1 MKKLLILLIL
11 PILLIGCTAKSDY
24 LAPLK
29 KSFSAEVEGKVN
41 DVDFSA
47 HVKVSEIK
55 TSEDGENSYRD
66 IEITFIS
73 PESVKGLGVVR
84 KNRVFSYIDDIE
96 QRENPSA
103 QGFLEIAQ
111 ALICQGQ
118 ITSVGVEEFSENVY
132 TLIKVEDGQNVCS
145 YYIGSESGNPE
156 YIDATINGRSVFLK
170 IIWLENDSAQNKN
183 K

>member
-11 PILLIGCTAKSDY
+11 PIVLIGCTSKSDY

-47 HVKVSEIK
+47 HIKVSEIK

-73 PESVKGLGVVR
+73 PESVKGLSVVR
-84 KNRVFSYIDDIE
+84 KNGIFSHIDGVE
-96 QRENPSA
+96 QREDPSA
-103 QGFLEIAQ
+103 EGFLEIAE
-111 ALICQGQ
+111 ALLCEGQ
-118 ITSVGVEEFSENVY
+118 ITSVGVEEISEKSY
-132 TLIKVEDGQNVCS
+132 TLIKIEDGQNICS
-145 YYIGSESGNPE
+145 YYVGSESGNPE
-156 YIDATINGRSVFLK
+156 YVDAKINGRSVFLK
-170 IIWLENDSAQNKN
+170 IIWLESDNAEI
-183 K
+183 